1 MRLSA
6 DLIQKSTQYMNPVDE
21 FHIDLRNYRIQ
32 VLENLTATND
42 QFGCIDLSN
51 NEIQALNPLP
61 QLDRLTTLM
70 LNNNKIAHISPNFQK
85 DCLAL
90 ENLLLTNNKIFSIH
104 EIENLSLSGQSLVRL
119 SLMGNLVTNMPNY
132 RLFVVSRFPSLRTL
146 DFQKVT

>member
-6 DLIQKSTQYMNPVDE
+6 DLIQKSSQYMNPVDE

-51 NEIQALNPLP
+51 NEIQTLNHLP

-70 LNNNKIAHISPNFQK
+70 LNNNKISQIQPNFQK
-85 DCLAL
+85 DCHAL
-90 ENLLLTNNKIFSIH
+90 QNLLLTNNKITSIH
-104 EIENLSLSGQSLVRL
+104 EIENLSKSGHSLVRL
-119 SLMGNLVTNMPNY
+119 SLMGNLVTNMPYY
-132 RLFVVSRFPSLRTL
+132 RPFVISRFPSLRTL
-146 DFQKVT
+146 DF